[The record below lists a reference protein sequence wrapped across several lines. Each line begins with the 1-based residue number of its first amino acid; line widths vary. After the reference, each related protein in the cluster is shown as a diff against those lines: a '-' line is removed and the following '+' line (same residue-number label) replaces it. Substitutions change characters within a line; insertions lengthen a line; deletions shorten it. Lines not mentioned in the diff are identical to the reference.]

1 MDNDENENTLNE
13 PLSRLKRTA
22 CGLCRKR
29 KLKCDGNRP
38 HCATCSRLGHD
49 CVYEEARK
57 KSGPKRGYVKALEAR
72 LAQVETQL
80 KKSDA
85 DGSIMLVDAEGNIT
99 SGLQGIQGQGVFAIP
114 PLSKTQPGGFGFP
127 SSGKINNG
135 QPFSTP
141 GDPMAGAPNFNQ
153 GSPLVNPQWNAGD
166 SSDPKSAPWDLLPT
180 GLEEPL
186 PSIPIINEL

>member
-1 MDNDENENTLNE
+1 MEIEENENALNE

-29 KLKCDGNRP
+29 KLKCDGVRP
-38 HCATCSRLGHD
+38 MCATCSRLGHE

-80 KKSDA
+80 KKSD
-85 DGSIMLVDAEGNIT
+85 DSSIMLVDAEGNIT

-114 PLSKTQPGGFGFP
+114 PSSKNQPGGFGFP
-127 SSGKINNG
+127 GSAKANNA
-135 QPFSTP
+135 QPFSAL
-141 GDPMAGAPNFNQ
+141 GDPMAGAPNFDQ

-166 SSDPKSAPWDLLPT
+166 IFDPKSAPWDMLPT

-186 PSIPIINEL
+186 PTIPIINEL